1 MRVSRAVCRGRPLV
15 VARPCGLSGAL
26 LLALVALGWA
36 VARPAVQGPHA
47 LSAMRFWE
55 LGPVYTVADV
65 ERHMAHG
72 DWLGRT
78 VLVQGRA
85 ARYRTWS
92 PPDSI
97 VTRIALVAPGRSDST
112 MPLSLQW
119 GSPDPLL
126 ASSRRLPVVGRLV
139 PPPQRPHWGTLAV
152 YRIHLDGLSG
162 RSPASME
169 VVLLDA
175 DPGYR

>member
-1 MRVSRAVCRGRPLV
+1 MRVSRAVRRGRPLV
-15 VARPCGLSGAL
+15 VARQCGLSGAL
-26 LLALVALGWA
+26 LLSVAVLGWA
-36 VARPAVQGPHA
+36 VARPALQVPRA
-47 LSAMRFWE
+47 LSAMRVWA

-65 ERHMAHG
+65 ERQMAHG
-72 DWLGRT
+72 DWVGRT

-85 ARYRTWS
+85 ALYRTWS

-97 VTRIALVAPGRSDST
+97 VTRLALVEPGRSDST

-126 ASSRRLPVVGRLV
+126 ASWRRLPVVGRLV